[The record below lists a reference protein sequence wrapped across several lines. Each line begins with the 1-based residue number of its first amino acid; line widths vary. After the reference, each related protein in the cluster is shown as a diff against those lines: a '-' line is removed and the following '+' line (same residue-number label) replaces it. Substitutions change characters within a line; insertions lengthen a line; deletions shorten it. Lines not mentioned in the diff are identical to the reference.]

1 MMLPNHPVH
10 RFLIKVLFW
19 MPVCFV
25 LWYWLAE
32 VWLYPVQWAMNGLFV
47 NLLPSVV
54 SGVEGHDRLLEI
66 VTRLNAPRSPG
77 SAAAGVITY
86 EIRPLV
92 YAYSLP
98 LYAALTLAA
107 PAASKGIKALYLG
120 AGLLV
125 LLPFIAWG
133 TGFDILKHL
142 AFTLG
147 AQTAPYLDLTGI
159 KRELIG
165 WGYQFGYLILPGV
178 VPLAIWIALH
188 RQFLLEL
195 APGLM
200 QRVAPEQ

>member
-1 MMLPNHPVH
+1 M
-10 RFLIKVLFW
+10 
-19 MPVCFV
+19 
-25 LWYWLAE
+25 
-32 VWLYPVQWAMNGLFV
+32 
-47 NLLPSVV
+47 
-54 SGVEGHDRLLEI
+54 
-66 VTRLNAPRSPG
+66 
-77 SAAAGVITY
+77 
-86 EIRPLV
+86 
-92 YAYSLP
+92 
-98 LYAALTLAA
+98 TLAA